1 MNKTGFITATGI
13 WYRNEIKTIK
23 KKTDV
28 PLQPVYE
35 AFMNAWEAILDNFS
49 LKDLKNGVIN
59 ISIHHS
65 KNLMSQETGDYDF
78 DKMVISD
85 NGIGLNDK
93 CYKRLIN
100 LRDDTK
106 QHSNLGTG
114 RIQFIHFFENTT
126 IDSIYKEGK
135 RFKRRKVTLSKNE
148 AFLKENAIM
157 RLDESEIS
165 EATNTSTEV
174 TFKNIIDVKDNEY
187 YSRLTIQN
195 LKDEIIKHYLS
206 LFCEHKGELPKIH
219 ISLVE
224 NMEVKEEVDIIS
236 SDIPNPDKEEKIFID
251 YSKLNDNNK
260 IVFAGK
266 QEEFQLTAFK
276 RSSSEISQ
284 NAIYLVS
291 KGAIGVSI
299 DIESLQK
306 KDEIDGNRYMFLLTG
321 KYLNESDR
329 DDRGN
334 IRLISAKEFKQ
345 QNEDNLFKEEVV
357 LYDDIVEETNKS
369 INKIYT
375 ELDSKNQEKNKTLDE
390 LQQMFLLNPITVDK
404 VRKKIK
410 NTDSEETILKEIYK
424 ADSEIEAK
432 KDDAI
437 RKQIEEIK
445 FITPDK
451 TEDYLNKL
459 EEKVDELIVSIPLQN
474 RTVLSKYVARR
485 KLVLDLFDDILN
497 KELESLKGGKRI
509 NEKLLHNLLFQ
520 QSAKSEKPEDSDL
533 WIINEE
539 FIYFKGVSEA
549 RFEDIEFNGKK
560 IFDKEFSE
568 EEKVYLNSL
577 GEKRLIKRPDV
588 LLFPEEN
595 KAIII
600 EFKAPDVN
608 ASEYLTQIDYYAN
621 LLLNYTIDELQ
632 LTTFYGYLIG
642 ENIEDRDVR
651 GRVSRFEYSPKFNYW
666 FRPSEKVTNFNNG
679 QDGNLY
685 TEVIKYSTLLERA
698 KFRNQ
703 IFIDKLI
710 NGNKTKNE
718 L

>member
-1 MNKTGFITATGI
+1 MDKIGYIKATGI

-23 KKTDV
+23 KKVDV

-35 AFMNAWEAILDNFS
+35 AFMNAWEAILDKFSVKNFR
-49 LKDLKNGVIN
+49 NGVIN
-59 ISIHHS
+59 IAIHHS
-65 KNLMSQETGDYDF
+65 ENLTTQETGDYDF
-78 DKMVISD
+78 DKIVVTD

-114 RIQFIHFFENTT
+114 RVQFIHFFENTT
-126 IDSIYKEGK
+126 IDSVYKEGK

-157 RLDESEIS
+157 RLDEIS
-165 EATNTSTEV
+165 VSTAINSRTEV
-174 TFKNIIDVKDNEY
+174 TFKNFIDVKDREY
-187 YSRLTIQN
+187 YSMLTIQN

-206 LFCEHKGELPKIH
+206 LFCEYKSNLPQIR

-224 NMEVKEEVDIIS
+224 NTKNKEEIDIVS
-236 SDIPNPDKEEKIFID
+236 FDIPNPDKEEKILID
-251 YSKLNDNNK
+251 YSKLDNNK
-260 IVFAGK
+260 IVSAGR

-276 RSSSEISQ
+276 RSSSEIKQ

-291 KGAIGVSI
+291 KGAIGVPI
-299 DIESLQK
+299 DIGSLQK
-306 KDEIDGNRYMFLLTG
+306 TDEIDGNRYMFLLSG
-321 KYLNESDR
+321 NYLNDSDR

-334 IRLISAKEFKQ
+334 IRLTSAKEFKQ
-345 QNEDNLFKEEVV
+345 QNEDCLFKEEVV
-357 LYDDIVEETNKS
+357 LYDNIVEETNRS
-369 INKIYT
+369 INRIYT

-390 LQQMFLLNPITVDK
+390 LQQMFLLNPITVNK

-445 FITPDK
+445 LITPDK
-451 TEDYLNKL
+451 TEDYQNKL
-459 EEKVDELIVSIPLQN
+459 KEKVDELIVSIPLQN

-485 KLVLDLFDDILN
+485 KLVLDLFDGVLN

-520 QSAKSEKPEDSDL
+520 QSAKSEMPEDSDL

-568 EEKVYLNSL
+568 EERKYLNSL
-577 GEKRLIKRPDV
+577 GEKRLTKRPDV

-608 ASEYLTQIDYYAN
+608 VSEYLTQINFYASI
-621 LLLNYTIDELQ
+621 LLNYTIEELQ

-642 ENIEDRDVR
+642 EDIEDRDVR

-666 FRPSEKVTNFNNG
+666 YTPSEKVINFSNG
-679 QDGNLY
+679 VDGNIY

-698 KFRNQ
+698 KLRNQ
-703 IFIDKLI
+703 IFIEKLM
-710 NGNKTKNE
+710 NGDVVKGK
-718 L
+718 